1 METVWRYSVKPVIA
15 VGNGESRI
23 HIDLSLVIDDYTLVG
38 CNALC
43 RDYTLEHLVCV
54 DRRMVV
60 EALTHNIPTIY
71 TRPDWA
77 GQFLS
82 PNVIPVPDL
91 PYTGNLRQDD
101 PFQWGSGPYAVLVA
115 AHLADSEVY
124 LVGFDLYSKNDKV
137 NNVYKGTANYVKE
150 DSHDVSPKY
159 WIHQIGKVIEHFP
172 TITFRVFVEDDW
184 QLPPEWNQF
193 NLKQESITKFATMA
207 NQRLLCN

>member
-1 METVWRYSVKPVIA
+1 MKPVIA
-15 VGNGESRI
+15 IGNGESRI
-23 HIDLSLVIDDYTLVG
+23 NIDLSLLINEYTVVG

-43 RDYTLEHLVCV
+43 RDYPLDHLVCV

-60 EALTHNIPTIY
+60 EALTYNVPTIY

-77 GQFLS
+77 STFLS
-82 PNVIPVPDL
+82 SNVTPVPDL
-91 PYTGNLRQDD
+91 PYEGNLRQDD
-101 PFQWGSGPYAVLVA
+101 PFQWSSGPYAVLIA
-115 AHLADSEVY
+115 AHLAEDEVH

-172 TITFRVFVEDDW
+172 NITFTVFVENDW
-184 QLPPEWNQF
+184 QLPPSWDHL
-193 NLKQESITKFATMA
+193 NLKQENIEKFSRIA
-207 NQRLLCN
+207 NKVLIS